1 MSEKI
6 LDVHG
11 KPVNRMA
18 MMMVLLVGVFSVM
31 LMQTALG
38 TALPA
43 LMTAFNVNAST
54 VQWLTTIFLMAN
66 GIMVPV
72 SAYLTTRVPTKALY
86 LSSLGLF
93 TIGTLVAFVTP
104 TNAFW
109 LLMVARVLQAMAVGI
124 LMPLMQVVSL
134 SLFDAE
140 SRGKAMGLGGLVIGM
155 APAIG
160 PTLSGW
166 ILEEDHTLLGVTLVS
181 SWRSIFGVVLPVV
194 IVIMIAS
201 CFIFHDVLPTQK
213 VALNVRSLIEST
225 FGFGLVLYGFAMVA
239 SNGWGS
245 AQVIVPLVIG
255 FLTVIEFIWHQS
267 KMDKPFLDMSVFK
280 SKQFTITTILV
291 SLAMMA
297 MIGVEMVLPIYMQ
310 NIRGLTPLHSGL
322 ILLPGALMM
331 GIVSPIAGAFYDKHG
346 AKRLAITGFTIL
358 IIGTVPLVYLT
369 ADTPTLYITAL
380 YTLRMF
386 GIAMTMMPLTASAMG
401 ALSPQTAAQGTA
413 ANNTMRQ
420 VASSLGTAVLA
431 SVMQSVTQ
439 NHMPASTMKG
449 ADPLLFGKKALDATL
464 TGFHAS
470 FFLAAGFAIVAILIA
485 FFLHSGKVNTPA
497 KEAA

>member
-6 LDVHG
+6 LDMHG

-93 TIGTLVAFVTP
+93 TLGTLVAFVTP

-194 IVIMIAS
+194 IVVMIAS

-213 VALNVRSLIEST
+213 VTLNIRSLIEST

-245 AQVIVPLVIG
+245 AQVIVPLVLG
-255 FLTVIEFIWHQS
+255 FITVIEFIWHQA

-280 SKQFTITTILV
+280 SKQFTLTTILV

-346 AKRLAITGFTIL
+346 AKRLAMTGFTIL

-369 ADTPTLYITAL
+369 ADTPTVYITAL

-439 NHMPASTMKG
+439 NHMPASAMKG
-449 ADPLLFGKKALDATL
+449 ADPLVFGKKALDATL

-485 FFLHSGKVNTPA
+485 FFLHSGKVNTPE